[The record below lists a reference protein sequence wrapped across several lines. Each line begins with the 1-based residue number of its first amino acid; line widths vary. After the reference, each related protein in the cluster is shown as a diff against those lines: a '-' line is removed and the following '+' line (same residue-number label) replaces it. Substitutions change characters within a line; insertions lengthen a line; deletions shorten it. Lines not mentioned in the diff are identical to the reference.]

1 MDWMEYTAWIFS
13 GLGIAVVLAA
23 IVLAL
28 KSPRQRFQPDSG
40 GTFREN
46 QGTEEPLSRL
56 LPAPEPSPTP
66 QLLDV
71 GGTAPPAIPEE
82 VTPVEE
88 PDPAET
94 RLEPVAG
101 DPAPSL
107 EPAMDR
113 GAEPAKAEELAPQ
126 EVTAE
131 PESTQEVAAP
141 DEVTALDVPE
151 PEPVDLH
158 AEYSQLDE
166 RSRLRFASL
175 AMMVADFS
183 SAACA
188 ALWNAD
194 EAATQ
199 RTLEGMVERRLLSD
213 EPPGRFQLS
222 PDAAR
227 LAEEEFEKNVERGVL
242 DPYKLAI
249 RYVRHSRN
257 VLAATN
263 MLYEKGGDQSAQAL
277 EIFGWEWPHI
287 ETGQAWVVEALEDSV
302 DPEVAQLASDYA
314 FVGASILGA
323 RLDAA
328 GWLPWLEAG
337 LKGAQQLGNRQREGN
352 HLSHLASAWAAM
364 GEEDKANEF
373 YTAAYEVLESV
384 ADPLSLRR
392 VGTSEASDG

>member
-1 MDWMEYTAWIFS
+1 MEYTAWIFC
-13 GLGIAVVLAA
+13 GLGIVVVLVAV
-23 IVLAL
+23 ILAL
-28 KSPRQRFQPDSG
+28 KSPRQRFQTDSVG
-40 GTFREN
+40 SFREN

-56 LPAPEPSPTP
+56 LPEPESSPAP

-71 GGTAPPAIPEE
+71 GGMAPSVIPEE

-94 RLEPVAG
+94 RL
-101 DPAPSL
+101 DPIAESSAPSL

-113 GAEPAKAEELAPQ
+113 DANPEKAEELAPQ

-131 PESTQEVAAP
+131 PESTQEVAIV
-141 DEVTALDVPE
+141 DEMAVMEAPE
-151 PEPVDLH
+151 PEPVDLQ

-175 AMMVADFS
+175 AVMVSDFS
-183 SAACA
+183 AAACA
-188 ALWNAD
+188 AVWNAD

-199 RTLEGMVERRLLSD
+199 RTLEEMVERRLLSD

-222 PDAAR
+222 PEAAR
-227 LAEEEFEKNVERGVL
+227 FAEEEFGKCVEQAAL

-263 MLYEKGGDQSAQAL
+263 ALYEKSGDQSAQAL
-277 EIFGWEWPHI
+277 EIFRWEWPHI
-287 ETGQAWVVEALEDSV
+287 ETGQAWVVETLDDSA
-302 DPEVAQLASDYA
+302 DPEVALLASDYA
-314 FVGASILGA
+314 FVGATILGT
-323 RLDAA
+323 RLDAE

-337 LKGAQQLGNRQREGN
+337 LKGAQRLGNRQREGN
-352 HLSHLASAWAAM
+352 HLSHLASAWASM
-364 GEEDKANEF
+364 GEEDKANEL
-373 YTAAYEVLESV
+373 YSAAYEVLESV
-384 ADPLSLRR
+384 ADPLSLRK
-392 VGTSEASDG
+392 VGAPDASER